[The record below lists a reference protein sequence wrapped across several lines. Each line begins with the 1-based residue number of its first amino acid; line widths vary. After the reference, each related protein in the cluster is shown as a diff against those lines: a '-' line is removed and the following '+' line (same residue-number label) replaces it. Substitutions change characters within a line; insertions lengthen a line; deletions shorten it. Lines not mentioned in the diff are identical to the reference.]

1 MKNVLV
7 VGGAGYVGGAVT
19 DVLEDSAHNMK
30 VYDSLVYE
38 DRYMKDIPFVRGD
51 IRDREKLHRVLNWAD
66 TVVWLAAIV
75 GDGACA
81 LNPKQTV
88 EVNEESVGWFCKHF
102 DGKIIFTSTCSV
114 YGLGRGVLTENSP
127 VNPLSL
133 YAGTKLNTEGF
144 LSKKE
149 ALIFRLGTLFGIS
162 DRFSRIRFDLVVNI
176 LTMRA
181 VLEKHLTV
189 FGGEQCRPLLHV
201 RDVGRM
207 IAKSVDLDVTGI
219 FNLHQ
224 SNLRIIDLA
233 NRIKGKVPDCEI
245 SITPAKF
252 EDTRNY
258 RVSSDKA
265 KEVLGFSPQLTVDD
279 GIVEIRDLV
288 LSNRIKDPN
297 HYLYS
302 NQVFLQR
309 QQEERC
315 R

>member
-1 MKNVLV
+1 MKNVLI

-19 DVLEDSAHNMK
+19 DALKDSAHNIK

-38 DRYMKDIPFVRGD
+38 DRYMKDVPFVRGD
-51 IRDREKLHRVLNWAD
+51 VRDREKLQKELNWAD
-66 TVVWLAAIV
+66 TVIWLAAVV

-81 LNPKQTV
+81 LNPQQTI
-88 EVNEESVGWFCKHF
+88 EVNEKSAGWLCEHF
-102 DGKIIFTSTCSV
+102 DGRIVFTSTCSV
-114 YGLGRGVLTENSP
+114 YGIGKGILTEDSP

-133 YAGTKLNTEGF
+133 YAGTKLYAERF
-144 LSKKE
+144 LSKRD

-201 RDVGRM
+201 RDIGRM
-207 IAKSVDLDVTGI
+207 IEKSVDLDVTGI

-224 SNLRIIDLA
+224 SNLKIIDLA
-233 NRIKGKVPDCEI
+233 HKIKAKVSDCEI
-245 SITPAKF
+245 TITPTKF

-258 RVSSDKA
+258 KVSSDKA
-265 KEVLGFSPQLTVDD
+265 KKILGFSPQLTVDD
-279 GIVEIRDLV
+279 GISEIRDLV
-288 LSNRIKDPN
+288 VSNRIKDPN

-302 NQVFLQR
+302 NQTFLKR
-309 QQEERC
+309 QWKK
-315 R
+315 